1 MTGNSLKLAL
11 RVLARRKV
19 FTAISLTGI
28 VLTLLV
34 LMVVTAVIEN
44 LFAATPPESR
54 RDRILLVTRVRQLGP
69 DSTMQTN
76 PGLGFLRQTVRN
88 LPGAELV
95 SISTEPANVV
105 IYDRQRRLEA
115 TLKRTDADFWRIFD
129 FHFIEG
135 APYGDADVAASR
147 PVMVISER
155 LRDKLF
161 GAGVRALGRTVVINE
176 TSYRVTGV
184 VTPVSIAHAR
194 GPWAEMWTPAPAPTS
209 DELRA
214 LHGTLVAVVLA
225 RSEKDIRPMQREF
238 ASRVRRVPV
247 EDPKVYKEVKS
258 SLDTPF
264 EDIVRNI
271 GPGETA
277 QRSPAAAGVVLFVVA
292 VLFMT
297 LPALNLV
304 TLNLSRILERA
315 PEIGVRKAFGAPR
328 GALIGQFVMENIVL
342 TLIGGVLSFV
352 LTFIALR
359 VLEGTA
365 LIPDGH
371 FEVNLRVF
379 LFGMLT
385 AVFFGVFS
393 GFYPAWRMAR
403 LDPVNALRGG
413 SL

>member
-1 MTGNSLKLAL
+1 MTANSLKLAL
-11 RVLARRKV
+11 KVLGRRKV

-44 LFAATPPESR
+44 LFSATPPESR
-54 RDRILLVTRVRQLGP
+54 RDRMLIVTRVRQVGP

-88 LPGAELV
+88 LPGAERV
-95 SISTEPANVV
+95 SLSTEPATVV
-105 IYDRQRRLEA
+105 LYDRDRKLDA
-115 TLKRTDADFWRIFD
+115 VLKRTDSDFWRVFD
-129 FHFIEG
+129 FHFVEG

-147 PVMVISER
+147 SVIVISEK

-161 GAGVRALGRTVVINE
+161 GAGARALGRTLVISE
-176 TSYRVTGV
+176 TPYRVVGV

-194 GPWAEMWTPAPAPTS
+194 GPWAEMWTPTLAPTQ
-209 DELRA
+209 DEARA
-214 LHGTLVAVVLA
+214 LHGNWIAVVLA
-225 RSEKDIRPMQREF
+225 RSENDLVPLQREF
-238 ASRVRRVPV
+238 VSRVRRVPI
-247 EDPKVYKEVKS
+247 EDPKVFKEIQS
-258 SLDTPF
+258 YLDTPF
-264 EDIVRNI
+264 QDVVRNI
-271 GPGETA
+271 GPGDTA
-277 QRSPAAAGVVLFVVA
+277 DRSPAAVAVVLFLLA

-328 GALIGQFVMENIVL
+328 RALIGQFVMENIVL
-342 TLIGGVLSFV
+342 TLIGGVLSFI
-352 LTFIALR
+352 LTFVALR

-385 AVFFGVFS
+385 AIFFGVFS

-403 LDPVNALRGG
+403 LNPVNALRGG